1 MYKINNNKAICTPKY
16 LTKVHIISK
25 KKRERERERERGRE
39 IKEKKQDETRIILKG
54 FLYIEIRSRFR
65 LAVTLSHLLYKCS
78 FNYTCSNFDR
88 IYWINYA
95 IVR

>member
-39 IKEKKQDETRIILKG
+39 RKKNRTRL
-54 FLYIEIRSRFR
+54 E
-65 LAVTLSHLLYKCS
+65 
-78 FNYTCSNFDR
+78 
-88 IYWINYA
+88 
-95 IVR
+95 